1 MKLDL
6 NLVQVFDAVYDA
18 GGITAAAERLGL
30 TQPAI
35 SNALKR
41 LREHLGD
48 PLFERMGKNFV
59 PTPEAHRLAPIIHNA
74 LKSIEQGISLSDGFD
89 PARSDRVF
97 SMIMPDA
104 IEPLFM
110 NDLLQQSFRQSPGI
124 RYDVHPFF
132 GTDFNQALISKSMDL
147 GFSTLPNSDDK
158 LNSAYLVDDEACIAI
173 RADHPVYGGR
183 DEFTLEDMGKV
194 GLVSIAAELRAQ
206 THLEHEIRARG
217 VERHIVGT
225 VTRMWSVPYIV
236 SSTDL
241 AGAMSR
247 RMAETFADK
256 LNLKIFRPPLQ
267 RPVHHWYMVWHKDHD
282 TDPAHR
288 WLRKRVLEIFAR
300 YEPLDLDKAG

>member
-6 NLVQVFDAVYDA
+6 NLLQVFDAVYDA

-48 PLFERMGKNFV
+48 PLFERVGKNFV

-256 LNLKIFRPPLQ
+256 LNLKIFR
-267 RPVHHWYMVWHKDHD
+267 
-282 TDPAHR
+282 
-288 WLRKRVLEIFAR
+288 
-300 YEPLDLDKAG
+300 